1 MTPPPATGTR
11 PVEVMS
17 PLDSAFLRLEDRH
30 TSLHIA
36 SVAIFDGPP
45 PSYAEVHAAYT
56 SKLHLVPRYRQRVR
70 EVPFRLGRP
79 VWVDDPHF
87 SLRYHLRHTALPRP
101 GSESQLRDLV
111 GRLMS
116 QQLDR
121 GKPLWET
128 WVVEGLE
135 GDRWAVVSKIHH
147 CMVDGIAGTDLMSLV
162 LDADA
167 GAPVD
172 ATPPPPLRPEPGA
185 ARLLLS
191 AAAAVPGPRAVAGA
205 VRGALGHPSRTAGQ
219 AVVVARGALSY
230 ARLARPAAAS
240 SLSGPL
246 TPHRRWG
253 WTSCTLDEVRTV
265 RRALGGTVNDVVLTA
280 VTRGFREL
288 LLSRGE
294 AADAHAVRTLVPVS
308 VRHDDGRGAFD
319 NRVSAMVAELPVGV
333 ADPVARLA
341 AVREEMGRL
350 KASGEPEL
358 GELLTSAAVLAP
370 APLLSMG
377 LTGAFRVP
385 HRHLVTVTT
394 NVPGPQRPLHLC
406 GRRMREYYPY
416 VPIAD
421 RVRVGVAVT
430 SYDGVL
436 GFGVTADEDSTP
448 DLQVVLDAIRTEL
461 DDLVALAPASQGQQ
475 EGAGQQADQGGREQ
489 DRGPVEPA
497 HRGRA

>member
-1 MTPPPATGTR
+1 MTQPIPIDTSA
-11 PVEVMS
+11 VEVMS

-45 PSYAEVHAAYT
+45 PTYSEVHGAYT
-56 SKLHLVPRYRQRVR
+56 AKLHLVPRYRQRVR
-70 EVPFRLGRP
+70 EVPLRLGRP

-101 GSESQLRDLV
+101 GSEGQLRDLV

-162 LDADA
+162 LDAD
-167 GAPVD
+167 PRSTVN
-172 ATPPPPLRPEPGA
+172 ATPLPPLRAEPGPVQ
-185 ARLLLS
+185 LLLS
-191 AAAAVPGPRAVAGA
+191 AATSLPGPRALAGA
-205 VRGALGHPSRTAGQ
+205 VRGVLGHPRRTAGQ
-219 AVVVARGALSY
+219 AVVTAHGALSY

-253 WTSCTLDEVRTV
+253 WTTCTLDDVRTV
-265 RRALGGTVNDVVLTA
+265 RGALGGTVNDVVLTA
-280 VTRGFREL
+280 ITRGFREL

-294 AADAHAVRTLVPVS
+294 APDAHAVRTLVPVS
-308 VRHDDGRGAFD
+308 VRHDGGRGAFD

-333 ADPVARLA
+333 VDPAGRLA
-341 AVREEMGRL
+341 AVRKEMGRL

-358 GELLTSAAVLAP
+358 GELLTSVAVLAP
-370 APLLSMG
+370 APLLSLG
-377 LTGAFRVP
+377 LTGVFRVP

-394 NVPGPQRPLHLC
+394 NVPGPQRPLYLC

-421 RVRVGVAVT
+421 RVRVGVAIT

-436 GFGVTADEDSTP
+436 AFGVTADEDSTP
-448 DLQVVLDAIRTEL
+448 DLQVLLDAIGTEL
-461 DDLVALAPASQGQQ
+461 DDLVALAVG
-475 EGAGQQADQGGREQ
+475 
-489 DRGPVEPA
+489 
-497 HRGRA
+497 